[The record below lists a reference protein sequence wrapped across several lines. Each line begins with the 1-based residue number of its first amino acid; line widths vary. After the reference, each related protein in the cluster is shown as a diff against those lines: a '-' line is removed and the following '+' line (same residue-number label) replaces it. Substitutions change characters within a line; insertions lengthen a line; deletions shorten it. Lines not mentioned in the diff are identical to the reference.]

1 MGGVVSDWHKQ
12 QHKKQVLKN
21 KEARIAARDE
31 RVVHEKTIP
40 QVRDEIRKLERQY
53 KQAELRP
60 HPIQSKLDRLNK
72 ELKLLQKAAEAKVKD
87 ESSKQ
92 APQRTATASYSNANS
107 NYVELDNPAVS
118 VYFDAV
124 LNPYGAPPPGQP
136 RHYHRRGGGTTT
148 NLAEACTL
156 EEQFLPPPPPPP
168 PPKPSTAAPT
178 PQSQRHDNG
187 KEYPSSRNQSSSA
200 PRLQQSTWRN
210 QKRSDH
216 PDGPSSR
223 NEVANRN
230 MPAAANTARVDPSRP
245 PTLPAPSAAVQRAGK
260 SVVDIWASTEEVA
273 YEAKVSCLALEG
285 VGTAVVL
292 PAQSSTVVATTTA
305 VVPPVVPTT
314 VVSTKKTSKA
324 WYYQDLSGTVQG
336 PYSMAEMRAWVQAG
350 FFPHSTLTARHATG
364 PWQALQHV
372 PALLVH
378 GHDGA
383 AVASSSDSPTRDT
396 VESSVSDRIAALR
409 QSAAATPSDVDAPP
423 LSSSSSVQDRI
434 AALRSSSLVPS
445 EQNEND
451 NPPFGTSESGHP
463 LSSVQDRIAALHH
476 AAENGIETSTESSVA
491 ERIAALRAH
500 VPEREPAEQQVGITS
515 TVDQFADSLV
525 PPPPPP
531 PLYNSND
538 ESVAPYLIAH
548 DESAISFSA
557 PNAELAYPIEDGDI
571 PYPVDEEEEDDEGV
585 TGAYDTADLFFLE
598 NDSSEQDIPSL
609 PAADENIQSDKVG
622 ELPSPPQKKI
632 KVDKSLVALLPSQLQ
647 KRKSAVPRNPLV
659 AGLDE

>member
-1 MGGVVSDWHKQ
+1 MG
-12 QHKKQVLKN
+12 
-21 KEARIAARDE
+21 
-31 RVVHEKTIP
+31 
-40 QVRDEIRKLERQY
+40 
-53 KQAELRP
+53 
-60 HPIQSKLDRLNK
+60 
-72 ELKLLQKAAEAKVKD
+72 
-87 ESSKQ
+87 
-92 APQRTATASYSNANS
+92 
-107 NYVELDNPAVS
+107 
-118 VYFDAV
+118 
-124 LNPYGAPPPGQP
+124 
-136 RHYHRRGGGTTT
+136 
-148 NLAEACTL
+148 
-156 EEQFLPPPPPPP
+156 
-168 PPKPSTAAPT
+168 
-178 PQSQRHDNG
+178 
-187 KEYPSSRNQSSSA
+187 YPSSRNQSSSA

-210 QKRSDH
+210 QKRTDH

-223 NEVANRN
+223 NEDANRN
-230 MPAAANTARVDPSRP
+230 MAHTARIDPSRP

-273 YEAKVSCLALEG
+273 YEAKVSFLALEG

-292 PAQSSTVVATTTA
+292 PAQSSTVVASTA
-305 VVPPVVPTT
+305 VVPSVVPTT

-383 AVASSSDSPTRDT
+383 VVAPSSDSPTRDT

-409 QSAAATPSDVDAPP
+409 QSAAAAPSDVDAPP

-445 EQNEND
+445 EQNENN
-451 NPPFGTSESGHP
+451 NPPFRTSESGHP
-463 LSSVQDRIAALHH
+463 LSSVQDCIAALHH

-491 ERIAALRAH
+491 DRIAALRAN

-538 ESVAPYLIAH
+538 KSVAPYLIAH

-585 TGAYDTADLFFLE
+585 TGAYDTADSFFLE
-598 NDSSEQDIPSL
+598 NDSSEQDIPYL
-609 PAADENIQSDKVG
+609 PANIQSDKVG